1 MAAEPGTAMDLN
13 GPLRRPGDAAPP
25 HPPAA
30 RSTPPV
36 DRLSSNQSPSTST
49 PLRRATRLALVALA
63 FSGAVALDV
72 PLCPFAILTRHPCP
86 GCGLTRATLA
96 LLHGHLGEAL
106 HFHPLVLVVT
116 PLVALAL
123 TWNAVSYVRRGRWS
137 ATEGGRS
144 RWLTTAAATLGALML
159 AVWVARF
166 LGALGGPVPV

>member
-1 MAAEPGTAMDLN
+1 MDLVH
-13 GPLRRPGDAAPP
+13 LRPSAAAP

-30 RSTPPV
+30 TSTSPV
-36 DRLSSNQSPSTST
+36 DRLTSNQFTSTST
-49 PLRRATRLALVALA
+49 PLRRAMRLGLVAIA
-63 FSGAVALDV
+63 FAGAVAFDV

-106 HFHPLVLVVT
+106 HLHPLVLVVS

-123 TWNAVSYVRRGRWS
+123 TWNAISYVRRGRWS
-137 ATEGGRS
+137 ATEGLRGR
-144 RWLTTAAATLGALML
+144 WITTAVGTLGVLL
-159 AVWVARF
+159 IAVWVARF